1 MTTDHGRSAAMPAL
15 ASAAG
20 RPLHPSGA
28 GRRSRG
34 GFAWFRSLFG
44 LPAGAGRALRTALPG
59 LLALL
64 VAAGLS
70 AEVKAQTPTVPSTSP
85 TEIYEGETLDFT
97 LFVSPNYGREYI
109 RGADYANV
117 YAARGGDAGTA
128 AEGSS
133 NDWYLGSEGNRIAQL
148 NHASHRATDRTDYY
162 EITFRLHARADSD
175 TEGDETIILYGY
187 SYSSTF
193 TVTITLKDG
202 PRPVTSTDGVTLSG
216 SALTLTELGS
226 SSDAEKTYTVVLD
239 TDPGANVVVTV
250 ASGDTSAVAVDT
262 DSSTAGDQD
271 TLTFTTSN
279 WNAAQTVTLRALNDG
294 NAAAETVTI
303 SHTAAVTDTNN
314 AYHGIE
320 IGDVTATTVDAG
332 HGVVVSKASV
342 SVTAGGATA
351 DYTIRLKSQ
360 PGGSVVVTPT
370 SSATARATVSGALT
384 FTNSNW
390 STPQTVTVTGAGAGS
405 ATISH
410 MVTSGTTAYPTSTT
424 IAPVTATVTA
434 AANNAPTVANMI
446 PDQTAT
452 VGTALSY
459 AFPDNT
465 FNDADGD
472 GLTYSA
478 TKSDDTALPT
488 WLTFTAGS
496 RTFSGTPQA
505 ADVGTL
511 SVKVTAA
518 DGNSGTISDTFDI
531 TVSHPARNL
540 DIQVADAY
548 EGENIVV
555 TLTLSRAP
563 GSVPA
568 AERTIVVGTQAPST
582 SDVNTCITSHGC
594 EAGSTPADAS
604 DFTATST
611 NVVFDASETVK
622 TVSIPTVAD
631 SVSEGVEVVSIGI
644 LYLPATGDLGIF
656 TDGSTEITGR
666 NGFATNPLIS
676 PLSIT
681 VGSYGQILGDSRPV
695 PITITEAGGTTVSE
709 DGSTTTDTY
718 TVVLDSQPS
727 ASVTVTATAG
737 AGAQVQGP
745 GGTAGGAATLTFT
758 TTNWNQAQT
767 ITVTGVDDDIDNT
780 GDART
785 VTIAHAASS
794 TDSTYTIANAGEV
807 SVTVTDDDTAGLV
820 FTPDPVS
827 VGEGATGSY
836 TVALASEPSASV
848 TVTITGQ
855 GGSTDLTLDT
865 DSGMAGDQNT
875 LTFTTSNWSAAQT
888 VELTAAE
895 DVDSNNDSIT
905 LVHAPTGGGYGSAQ
919 NKNLAVTI
927 TDDEGLTPVISM
939 SLPSG
944 ESEMYTD
951 DDELIRPESEGG
963 TGVLFTVSADRP
975 LPSTLTVCVRVTE
988 SGGDR
993 VTSGNE
999 GIKTVSLPSETL
1011 TTSSNTHSLTWTN
1024 TNTDDQDSSVT
1035 VEVVAP
1041 NTASCSATN
1050 GSYTVSSSDA
1060 SGKLLIQDD
1069 ESTTVEL
1076 TSSDMTMTEGI
1087 AAHTATLTVSL
1098 SRQLYAGEV
1107 IAVPIMLATSTGAR
1121 LPGSVDGGSTANH
1134 DFTVAASGTEV
1145 TLANALT
1152 SNPRLVFTGHGT
1164 NTVQTATVTLTPVA
1178 GRSDGDST
1186 PETITATLTSLGATG
1201 LGTTVSGGAAAHSTN
1216 NAVSLT
1222 LAEPGTPGITLSKA
1236 SPLRLLETGS
1246 TSYTVV
1252 LDAAPTH
1259 DVRVSVGRIG
1269 TMLGAASTDHT
1280 LLTFTTTNWSRPQT
1294 VTVTGQDESGT
1305 HRNRTL
1311 TITHGA
1317 TSTDT
1322 RYANLPNTNLRVN
1335 VDDAPEVE
1343 AYWYIKGGAGGARIQ
1358 RPHTITSTRGLTA
1371 WQNAAPGD
1379 RISYAVRLSNRP
1391 APGGTVTVTAT
1402 VPSGKRNLVGLSLT
1416 EGGTAQDTVTVEF
1429 KDRSSGAGTGCSN
1442 SFGLNTHQYYDSNGY
1457 QRRVTGGGPSESHDA
1472 TPDTPWECWRM
1483 IHVVR
1488 KDASR
1493 NIDDTCADI
1502 THRASGGGVRK
1513 VTVDTI
1519 RAHILN
1525 PGRNWPGSRG
1535 RASRCRNVNGNT
1547 VSAPATAAPTP
1558 TEAVANVQVT
1568 AVDDTS
1574 ASVTWDAVEH
1584 ATSYDVS
1591 WSAESSDSLNASAG
1605 DLPGVTGT
1613 TITIDHGAPVPM
1625 TLTVTVTPEYVDK
1638 NGDTQQLASLAGT
1651 ATLAVG
1657 PGSDALSASAESTD
1671 SQAPACVSDALLADA
1686 RKAAGETWRSPGHVE
1701 RWSRVLAA
1709 FGESNGYSPMT
1720 VAEAQAQ
1727 ADRGLQRWA
1736 PVPPALEC
1744 LEKEPEEQPAQAEA
1758 QQAVPAITVTAG
1770 AGVTEG
1776 TAAGFTLKA
1785 DPAPAEELAVTVA
1798 VAETGA
1804 IADASA
1810 LGERIVTIPAGQAE
1824 AAFTVATQA
1833 DEADEPAGAVVA
1845 TVSDG
1850 AGYTVDDQGKSAS
1863 VAVADDDATGVV
1875 LTAPAGDLPEASGSK
1890 TLTLTLGRAL
1900 VEGESLAVPL
1910 AFAGTATLGADY
1922 TLAAPETA
1930 PAGVTYA
1937 NLAGTDPKSPPTVT
1951 FAGAAGRKSATVAT
1965 LVLATVADSVAEGER
1980 ETVTVKPGTPVAT
1993 GLGGG
1998 AAASGAAGFA
2008 ILEPPPEIAIA
2019 AKTETVVEGADA
2031 AFTLTASRAPGADL
2045 TVRLTVSEADGSDFV
2060 AAEHEGT
2067 ATATMPKGETEA
2079 TFTVPTVNDTADEPD
2094 GAVTATLAGDGEKGR
2109 HYTVAAAPQD
2119 AASVKVAD
2127 DDAVATAPTFS
2138 VGDETANEDVGLM
2151 YFTVRL
2157 DRAAKQTVKVTL
2169 TARESSPVSARY
2181 GEDYYWWWP
2190 DGLALTF
2197 HPGQTEKKMW
2207 VYVYNDNHDEDPE
2220 TFEVALSRPTG
2231 GTVIGDGVAV
2241 GTIVNNDPMPA
2252 AWLARF
2258 GRTAAEQ
2265 ALDGIAGRIAASRT
2279 AGMQGS
2285 IAGQALNLDPGST
2298 GSKSGGG
2305 SDQSGAASGND
2316 LLAQSDVARAFGAGH
2331 GGFGTGG
2338 TGHDA
2343 HGFGPGS
2350 GPGQT
2355 FGQDRFGGSG
2365 TQAYSMTAR
2374 EALLGSSF
2382 TATGEK
2388 DGTGGSLALWGRAAQ
2403 SSFDGREGA
2412 FSLDGEATT
2421 AMLGADY
2428 ARGNW
2433 LLGMALMQSS
2443 GEGGYRDTKP
2453 ESRAVSQI
2461 CAAAENGTENGGSQ
2475 PVTHLCNG
2483 AVRAGNGEVE
2493 ATLTAAV
2500 PYAALQASE
2509 RMKLW
2514 GALGHGTGEVTLKP
2528 ETSETSRPLT
2538 SDISWT
2544 MAALGLRGD
2553 VVAPKGSG
2561 PALAVTS
2568 DALWARTSSD
2578 KTHEL
2583 AASDSDVTRLRLGLE
2598 GSWKVALEGNG
2609 SVTPKL
2615 EIGARHDGGDAETGF
2630 GVELGGGLAWV
2641 DPTLGLS
2648 LDLSGRTLVAHG
2660 SDDLEDRGF
2669 AASLAFD
2676 PDPATKRGL
2685 SLTLAQD
2692 WGGQA
2697 KGGLDA
2703 LFTPQTLDRRGGSG
2717 AATARWQAEAA
2728 YGFPAFS
2735 GRFTGSPHMGLGL
2748 ATGARDYSLGWRL
2761 TPAGNAP
2768 DLSFGLRVTRRES
2781 DAAAPEH
2788 AVGLEISA
2796 QW

>member
-1 MTTDHGRSAAMPAL
+1 MTDHGRSAGTSAPQ
-15 ASAAG
+15 SAAERARHPADGEHRPRRG
-20 RPLHPSGA
+20 RTWFGSWIGLRTGVRYGLSIVPTGFLALLLLAGVVPKAEAQTAAATVNPDFVCQGETKDLAISGTAPYEVVQYLVASSGA
-28 GRRSRG
+28 GVR
-34 GFAWFRSLFG
+34 
-44 LPAGAGRALRTALPG
+44 
-59 LLALL
+59 
-64 VAAGLS
+64 
-70 AEVKAQTPTVPSTSP
+70 
-85 TEIYEGETLDFT
+85 
-97 LFVSPNYGREYI
+97 
-109 RGADYANV
+109 
-117 YAARGGDAGTA
+117 GTA
-128 AEGSS
+128 WRVLNSDGTVNTDNTIINLAGVTGTYSTTLRIQNISADGSVTLTAFNAS
-133 NDWYLGSEGNRIAQL
+133 PITINFHPSS
-148 NHASHRATDRTDYY
+148 HASCAS
-162 EITFRLHARADSD
+162 ASA
-175 TEGDETIILYGY
+175 
-187 SYSSTF
+187 
-193 TVTITLKDG
+193 
-202 PRPVTSTDGVTLSG
+202 DGVTLSE

-320 IGDVTATTVDAG
+320 IGDVTVTTVDAG
-332 HGVVVSKASV
+332 HGVVVSKAGV
-342 SVTAGGATA
+342 TVTAGGATA

-360 PGGSVVVTPT
+360 PGGSVTITPT

-384 FTNSNW
+384 FTTGNW
-390 STPQTVTVTGAGAGS
+390 STPQTVTVTGASAGS

-410 MVTSGTTAYPTSTT
+410 MVTTAATGYPTSTT
-424 IAPVTATVTA
+424 IASVTTTVNA

-465 FNDADGD
+465 FNDADND
-472 GLTYSA
+472 DLTYSA

-488 WLTFTAGS
+488 WLTFTAGT

-511 SVKVTAA
+511 SVKVTAN
-518 DGNSGTISDTFDI
+518 DGNSGTVSDTFDI
-531 TVSHPARNL
+531 VVSHPARNL

-568 AERTIVVGTQAPST
+568 AERTFRVSTTVPSAPSVT
-582 SDVNTCITSHGC
+582 TCITSHGC
-594 EAGSTPADAS
+594 AAASTPVTAA
-604 DFTATST
+604 DFTNSGTT
-611 NVVFDASETVK
+611 DVVFGPSETVK
-622 TVSIPTVAD
+622 TISIATVAD
-631 SVSEGVEVVSIGI
+631 SVSEGVEVVSINI
-644 LYLPATGDLGIF
+644 DYLPATGDLGIF
-656 TDGSTEITGR
+656 TRGSTEITGR
-666 NGFATNPLIS
+666 NGFDTNPLIS
-676 PLSIT
+676 PISIS
-681 VGSYGQILGDSRPV
+681 VASYGQILGDSRPV

-709 DGSTTTDTY
+709 DGSTTTDSY

-745 GGTAGGAATLTFT
+745 GGTAGATATLTFT

-767 ITVTGVDDDIDNT
+767 ITVTGVDDDIDNA

-785 VTIAHAASS
+785 VTIAHAATSN
-794 TDSTYTIANAGEV
+794 DPTYTIANAGEV

-865 DSGMAGDQNT
+865 DSVMAGDQNT

-895 DVDSNNDSIT
+895 DNDSNNDSIT

-1076 TSSDMTMTEGI
+1076 TSSDNTMIEGI

-1098 SRQLYAGEV
+1098 SRRLYEGEV
-1107 IAVPIMLATSTGAR
+1107 IVVPLTLATTTGAR
-1121 LPGSVDGGSTANH
+1121 LPGSTNSGTANH
-1134 DFTVAASGTEV
+1134 DFTVAAAAASGHSGV
-1145 TLANALT
+1145 TIANQETAT
-1152 SNPRLVFTGHGT
+1152 PRLTFTGDNT
-1164 NTVQTATVTLTPVA
+1164 DTVQTAVVTLTPVA

-1186 PETITATLTSLGATG
+1186 PETITATLTALGATG
-1201 LGTTVSGGAAAHSTN
+1201 LGTTVSGGAARHASN
-1216 NAVSLT
+1216 YMVSLT
-1222 LAEPGTPGITLSKA
+1222 LAEPGTPGFTLSKA

-1246 TSYTVV
+1246 TTYTVV
-1252 LDAAPTH
+1252 LDAAPTA
-1259 DVRVSVGRIG
+1259 DVRVPINQFAGGLPNGDQNAATRSSVE
-1269 TMLGAASTDHT
+1269 
-1280 LLTFTTTNWSRPQT
+1280 LTFTTTNWSRPQT
-1294 VTVTGQDESGT
+1294 VTVRGADESGR
-1305 HRNRTL
+1305 HRNRSL
-1311 TITHGA
+1311 WLGHSVS
-1317 TSTDT
+1317 STDS
-1322 RYANLPNTNLRVN
+1322 RYGNLPDTNIRVN

-1343 AYWYIKGGAGGARIQ
+1343 AYWYIKGGAGGARIR

-1379 RISYAVRLSNRP
+1379 RINYAVRLSNRP

-1402 VPSGKRNLVGLSLT
+1402 VPSDKRNLVGLSLT

-1429 KDRSSGAGTGCSN
+1429 KDRSPGAGTGCSN
-1442 SFGLNTHQYYDSNGY
+1442 WFGHQAHQYFDSHGNTRTVSGR
-1457 QRRVTGGGPSESHDA
+1457 QPSESYDG

-1483 IHVVR
+1483 IYVVR

-1502 THRASGGGVRK
+1502 THTATGGGVRK

-1519 RAHILN
+1519 RAHVRN
-1525 PGRNWPGSRG
+1525 PGRNRRGSRG
-1535 RASRCRNVNGNT
+1535 YNSQCRNLNGNT
-1547 VSAPATAAPTP
+1547 LSAPALAAPAP
-1558 TEAVANVQVT
+1558 TEAVANLQVT

-1613 TITIDHGAPVPM
+1613 TATIDHGASVPM

-1671 SQAPACVSDALLADA
+1671 SQAPACVSDALLAEV
-1686 RKAAGETWRSPGHVE
+1686 RTAAGETWRSPGHVE

-1709 FGESNGYSPMT
+1709 FGESNAWSNNPMT

-1736 PVPPALEC
+1736 PVAPALEC
-1744 LEKEPEEQPAQAEA
+1744 LEKEPVQAEAQAEA

-1785 DPAPAEELAVTVA
+1785 DPIPAEELAVTVA
-1798 VAETGA
+1798 VAQTGA

-1810 LGERIVTIPAGQAE
+1810 LGERIVTIPAGKAE
-1824 AAFTVATQA
+1824 AAFTVATLA

-1850 AGYTVDDQGKSAS
+1850 AGYVVDDQGKSAS
-1863 VAVADDDATGVV
+1863 VAVADDDATGVA

-1937 NLAGTDPKSPPTVT
+1937 NLAGTDRKRPPTVT

-2019 AKTETVVEGADA
+2019 AKTGPWW
-2031 AFTLTASRAPGADL
+2031 RA
-2045 TVRLTVSEADGSDFV
+2045 R
-2060 AAEHEGT
+2060 
-2067 ATATMPKGETEA
+2067 
-2079 TFTVPTVNDTADEPD
+2079 
-2094 GAVTATLAGDGEKGR
+2094 
-2109 HYTVAAAPQD
+2109 
-2119 AASVKVAD
+2119 
-2127 DDAVATAPTFS
+2127 
-2138 VGDETANEDVGLM
+2138 
-2151 YFTVRL
+2151 
-2157 DRAAKQTVKVTL
+2157 
-2169 TARESSPVSARY
+2169 
-2181 GEDYYWWWP
+2181 
-2190 DGLALTF
+2190 
-2197 HPGQTEKKMW
+2197 
-2207 VYVYNDNHDEDPE
+2207 
-2220 TFEVALSRPTG
+2220 
-2231 GTVIGDGVAV
+2231 
-2241 GTIVNNDPMPA
+2241 MPA
-2252 AWLARF
+2252 
-2258 GRTAAEQ
+2258 
-2265 ALDGIAGRIAASRT
+2265 
-2279 AGMQGS
+2279 
-2285 IAGQALNLDPGST
+2285 
-2298 GSKSGGG
+2298 
-2305 SDQSGAASGND
+2305 
-2316 LLAQSDVARAFGAGH
+2316 
-2331 GGFGTGG
+2331 
-2338 TGHDA
+2338 
-2343 HGFGPGS
+2343 
-2350 GPGQT
+2350 
-2355 FGQDRFGGSG
+2355 
-2365 TQAYSMTAR
+2365 
-2374 EALLGSSF
+2374 
-2382 TATGEK
+2382 
-2388 DGTGGSLALWGRAAQ
+2388 
-2403 SSFDGREGA
+2403 
-2412 FSLDGEATT
+2412 
-2421 AMLGADY
+2421 
-2428 ARGNW
+2428 
-2433 LLGMALMQSS
+2433 
-2443 GEGGYRDTKP
+2443 
-2453 ESRAVSQI
+2453 
-2461 CAAAENGTENGGSQ
+2461 
-2475 PVTHLCNG
+2475 
-2483 AVRAGNGEVE
+2483 
-2493 ATLTAAV
+2493 
-2500 PYAALQASE
+2500 
-2509 RMKLW
+2509 
-2514 GALGHGTGEVTLKP
+2514 
-2528 ETSETSRPLT
+2528 
-2538 SDISWT
+2538 
-2544 MAALGLRGD
+2544 
-2553 VVAPKGSG
+2553 
-2561 PALAVTS
+2561 
-2568 DALWARTSSD
+2568 
-2578 KTHEL
+2578 
-2583 AASDSDVTRLRLGLE
+2583 
-2598 GSWKVALEGNG
+2598 
-2609 SVTPKL
+2609 
-2615 EIGARHDGGDAETGF
+2615 
-2630 GVELGGGLAWV
+2630 
-2641 DPTLGLS
+2641 
-2648 LDLSGRTLVAHG
+2648 
-2660 SDDLEDRGF
+2660 
-2669 AASLAFD
+2669 
-2676 PDPATKRGL
+2676 
-2685 SLTLAQD
+2685 
-2692 WGGQA
+2692 
-2697 KGGLDA
+2697 
-2703 LFTPQTLDRRGGSG
+2703 
-2717 AATARWQAEAA
+2717 
-2728 YGFPAFS
+2728 
-2735 GRFTGSPHMGLGL
+2735 SP
-2748 ATGARDYSLGWRL
+2748 
-2761 TPAGNAP
+2761 
-2768 DLSFGLRVTRRES
+2768 
-2781 DAAAPEH
+2781 
-2788 AVGLEISA
+2788 
-2796 QW
+2796 

>member
-20 RPLHPSGA
+20 CPLHPSDGH
-28 GRRSRG
+28 RRSRG

-70 AEVKAQTPTVPSTSP
+70 AGAQAQTPTLPSISP

-97 LFVSPNYGREYI
+97 LFVARGY
-109 RGADYANV
+109 RGASLWTGV
-117 YAARGGDAGTA
+117 YNYVAPDSGGTA
-128 AEGSS
+128 TEGAS
-133 NDWYLGSEGNRIAQL
+133 NDWYLADSDGNRIAEL
-148 NHASHRATDRTDYY
+148 NGNTHSLRDATTHY
-162 EITFRLHARADSD
+162 EIDFRLHARSDSA
-175 TEGDETIILYGY
+175 TEADETIRLYLHDEDGAHSNDY
-187 SYSSTF
+187 L
-193 TVTITLKDG
+193 TITLKDG
-202 PRPVTSTDGVTLSG
+202 PRPATSSEGVTLSQ

-250 ASGDTSAVAVDT
+250 GSNDTTAVAVDT
-262 DSSTAGDQD
+262 DSDTAGDQD
-271 TLTFTTSN
+271 TLTFTSSD
-279 WNAAQTVTLRALNDG
+279 WNSAQTVTLRALNDG
-294 NAAAETVTI
+294 DAVAETVTI
-303 SHTAAVTDTNN
+303 SHAAAVSSDSTNP
-314 AYHGIE
+314 YHQIP
-320 IGDVTATTVDAG
+320 IDNVTATTVDAG
-332 HGVVVSKASV
+332 HGVAVSKASV
-342 SVTAGGATA
+342 SATVGGATGT
-351 DYTIRLKSQ
+351 YTIRLKSR
-360 PGGSVVVTPT
+360 PGGSVVVTPS

-384 FTNSNW
+384 FTTGNW
-390 STPQTVTVTGAGAGS
+390 STPQAVTVTGVGAGS

-410 MVTSGTTAYPTSTT
+410 MVTTAATDYPTSTT
-424 IAPVTATVTA
+424 IASVTATVTA

-446 PDQTAT
+446 PDQPAT
-452 VGTALSY
+452 VGTAFSY
-459 AFPDNT
+459 PFPANT

-472 GLTYSA
+472 GLTYTA
-478 TKSDDTALPT
+478 TKPDDTALPT
-488 WLTFTAGS
+488 WLTFTPNT

-511 SVKVTAA
+511 SVKVTAN

-568 AERTIVVGTQAPST
+568 AQRTIQVGTQVPSA
-582 SDVNTCITSHGC
+582 SNVNTCITSHGC
-594 EAGSTPADAS
+594 EGGSTPAAAA
-604 DFTATST
+604 DFTNSGTT
-611 NVVFDASETVK
+611 DVVFGPSETVK
-622 TVSIPTVAD
+622 TASIPTVAD
-631 SVSEGVEVVSIGI
+631 SVSEGVEVVAINIRYQPG
-644 LYLPATGDLGIF
+644 TGDLGIF
-656 TDGSTEITGR
+656 TDGSTQVTGR
-666 NGFATNPLIS
+666 NRIDSAPLVF
-676 PLSIT
+676 PTSILLT
-681 VGSYGQILGDSRPV
+681 SYGQILGDSRPV

-709 DGSTTTDTY
+709 DGSTTTDSY

-745 GGTAGGAATLTFT
+745 GGTAGTMATLTFT

-767 ITVTGVDDDIDNT
+767 ITVTGVDDDIDNA

-785 VTIAHAASS
+785 VTIAHAATSN
-794 TDSTYTIANAGEV
+794 DPTYTITNAGEV
-807 SVTVTDDDTAGLV
+807 SVTVTDDDTAGLA

-836 TVALASEPSASV
+836 TVALTSEPSASV

-865 DSGMAGDQNT
+865 DSVMAGDQAT

-888 VELTAAE
+888 VMLTAAE

-905 LVHAPTGGGYGSAQ
+905 LAHAPSGGGYGNAQ
-919 NKNLAVTI
+919 SKNLAVTI
-927 TDDEGLTPVISM
+927 TDDEGLTPVISV
-939 SLPSG
+939 SLPFSEG
-944 ESEMYTD
+944 ESKTD
-951 DDELIRPESEGG
+951 DGEKEVLESAGG
-963 TGVLFTVSADRP
+963 TGIGFTVSADRQ
-975 LPSTLTVCVRVTE
+975 LASALTVCVRVTE

-993 VTSGNE
+993 VASGDE
-999 GIKTVSLPSETL
+999 GIETVSLTSSGMTNGSGTHTL
-1011 TTSSNTHSLTWTN
+1011 TWSDTA
-1024 TNTDDQDSSVT
+1024 TDTPDSKVT
-1035 VEVVAP
+1035 VEVIAP
-1041 NTASCSATN
+1041 NTVGCSATN
-1050 GSYTVSSSDA
+1050 GSYAVSTSDDAPA
-1060 SGKLLIQDD
+1060 SGKLLIKD
-1069 ESTTVEL
+1069 EEQTTVEL
-1076 TSSDMTMTEGI
+1076 TSTDNTMIEGI
-1087 AAHTATLTVSL
+1087 ASATATLTVRL

-1107 IAVPIMLATSTGAR
+1107 IAVPIALATSTGAR
-1121 LPGSVDGGSTANH
+1121 LPGSTDSGTANH
-1134 DFTVAASGTEV
+1134 DFTVAAAAASGHSGV
-1145 TLANALT
+1145 TIANQETAT
-1152 SNPRLVFTGHGT
+1152 PRVVFTGHGT
-1164 NTVQTATVTLTPVA
+1164 NTVQEATVTLAPVA

-1186 PETITATLTSLGATG
+1186 PETITATLTSLGSTG
-1201 LGTTVSGGAAAHSTN
+1201 LGTTVSGGVAAHSTN
-1216 NAVSLT
+1216 NA
-1222 LAEPGTPGITLSKA
+1222 ATLSLEDDEA
-1236 SPLRLLETGS
+1236 PSVVTCPAQNGIFSETRLRILETGETTYCVRLTRPPS
-1246 TSYTVV
+1246 GGDTTVTIGTTGSYT
-1252 LDAAPTH
+1252 
-1259 DVRVSVGRIG
+1259 
-1269 TMLGAASTDHT
+1269 GAATASPTT
-1280 LLTFTTTNWSRPQT
+1280 LTFTASNYQTPQQ
-1294 VTVTGQDESGT
+1294 VTVTGVDQTSL
-1305 HRNRTL
+1305 HLNRTL
-1311 TITHGA
+1311 SLTH
-1317 TSTDT
+1317 T
-1322 RYANLPNTNLRVN
+1322 ANGGNYTNWSLGTVRVE
-1335 VDDAPEVE
+1335 VDDAPELE
-1343 AYWYIKGGAGGARIQ
+1343 AWDTAVWHQNYAAKQ
-1358 RPHTITSTRGLTA
+1358 RPNTVKATRGFRYF
-1371 WQNAAPGD
+1371 QNDFVPVT
-1379 RISYAVRLSNRP
+1379 RLFYKLRLSNRP
-1391 APGGTVTVTAT
+1391 ATGETVTVKAT
-1402 VPSGKRNLVGLSLT
+1402 SSDPSKFGLSLT
-1416 EGGTAQDTVTVEF
+1416 RYGSPQASLTVTFE
-1429 KDRSSGAGTGCSN
+1429 DRDADRVCYQGSLRFAHDTASTATSWECYRRIWVINRQQNISTAVKGCS
-1442 SFGLNTHQYYDSNGY
+1442 TI
-1457 QRRVTGGGPSESHDA
+1457 SH
-1472 TPDTPWECWRM
+1472 T
-1483 IHVVR
+1483 
-1488 KDASR
+1488 
-1493 NIDDTCADI
+1493 
-1502 THRASGGGVRK
+1502 ASGGGLR
-1513 VTVDTI
+1513 TNPIASI
-1519 RAHILN
+1519 RAHAWT
-1525 PGRNWPGSRG
+1525 RTDAAGSACALITSELRG
-1535 RASRCRNVNGNT
+1535 R
-1547 VSAPATAAPTP
+1547 SAPAPAATVP

-1591 WSAESSDSLNASAG
+1591 WSAESGDALNASVG

-1613 TITIDHGAPVPM
+1613 AATIQHDAPVAM

-1686 RKAAGETWRSPGHVE
+1686 RKAATETWRTSPGHVE

-1709 FGESNGYSPMT
+1709 FGVDNAWSNNPMT

-1744 LEKEPEEQPAQAEA
+1744 LENEPEEQPAQAEA

-1785 DPAPAEELAVTVA
+1785 DPVPAEELAVTVA
-1798 VAETGA
+1798 LAQTGA

-1824 AAFTVATQA
+1824 AAFTVATLA
-1833 DEADEPAGAVVA
+1833 DETDEPAGAVTA

-1850 AGYTVDDQGKSAS
+1850 AGYTVDDAGKSAS
-1863 VAVADDDATGVV
+1863 VAVADDDATTLV

-1910 AFAGTATLGADY
+1910 AFAGTATLGTDY
-1922 TLAAPETA
+1922 TLATPETA
-1930 PAGVTYA
+1930 AAGVTWA

-1980 ETVTVKPGTPVAT
+1980 ETVTVKPGTVVAT

-1998 AAASGAAGFA
+1998 AAASGAVGFA

-2019 AKTETVVEGADA
+2019 AKTGTVTEGADA

-2094 GAVTATLAGDGEKGR
+2094 GAVTAALAGDGDKGLR
-2109 HYTVAAAPQD
+2109 YTVAAAPQD
-2119 AASVKVAD
+2119 AASVKVTD
-2127 DDAVATAPTFS
+2127 DDAAATAPTFS
-2138 VGDETANEDVGLM
+2138 VGDETASEDVGMM

-2157 DRAAKQTVKVTL
+2157 DRAVKQAVKVTV
-2169 TARESSPVSARY
+2169 TAREASPVSARH
-2181 GEDYYWWWP
+2181 GEDWQWWWP
-2190 DGLALTF
+2190 DGIALTF
-2197 HPGQTEKKMW
+2197 HPGQTEKKMP

-2220 TFEVALSRPTG
+2220 TFEVALSNPTG
-2231 GTVIGDGVAV
+2231 GTAIGDGVAV
-2241 GTIVNNDPMPA
+2241 GTIVNDDPMPA

-2265 ALDGIAGRIAASRT
+2265 ALDGIAGRIAAPRS
-2279 AGMQGS
+2279 AGVRGA
-2285 IAGQALNLDPGST
+2285 IAGQALNLDPGS
-2298 GSKSGGG
+2298 G
-2305 SDQSGAASGND
+2305 SGAANDNAAPVSLAGND

-2331 GGFGTGG
+2331 FGTGG

-2343 HGFGPGS
+2343 HGFG
-2350 GPGQT
+2350 
-2355 FGQDRFGGSG
+2355 FGQDRLGGGAQSR
-2365 TQAYSMTAR
+2365 SMTAR

-2388 DGTGGSLALWGRAAQ
+2388 DGTGGSMAFWGRMAQ
-2403 SSFDGREGA
+2403 SSFDGREGT
-2412 FSLDGEATT
+2412 FSLDGEATA

-2428 ARGNW
+2428 ARGRW
-2433 LLGMALMQSS
+2433 LVGMALMQSS
-2443 GEGGYRDTKP
+2443 GEGGYRDTDP
-2453 ESRAVSQI
+2453 GENV
-2461 CAAAENGTENGGSQ
+2461 CADLDMDGVD
-2475 PVTHLCNG
+2475 PPPDLCNG
-2483 AVRAGNGEVE
+2483 ALRNGDGEVE

-2500 PYAALQASE
+2500 PYAAIQASE
-2509 RMKLW
+2509 RLKLW
-2514 GALGHGTGEVTLKP
+2514 GALGYGTGEVTLKP
-2528 ETSETSRPLT
+2528 DLGGRALT
-2538 SDISWT
+2538 ADISWT
-2544 MAALGLRGD
+2544 MAAAGVRGD
-2553 VVAPKGSG
+2553 LLPPPKEGSG

-2578 KTHEL
+2578 RTHEL
-2583 AASDSDVTRLRLGLE
+2583 AASESDVTRLRLGLE
-2598 GSWKVALEGNG
+2598 GGYRIATEGG
-2609 SVTPKL
+2609 GHVTPKL

-2641 DPTLGLS
+2641 DPALGLS
-2648 LDLSGRTLVAHG
+2648 LDVSGRTLIAHG
-2660 SDDLEDRGF
+2660 SDDLKDRGF

-2676 PDPATKRGL
+2676 PDPATKRGP

-2697 KGGLDA
+2697 KGGLDT
-2703 LFTPQTLDRRGGSG
+2703 LFTPETLDRRGGSG
-2717 AATARWQAEAA
+2717 EATARWQAEAA
-2728 YGFPAFS
+2728 WGFPAFS
-2735 GRFTGSPHMGLGL
+2735 GRFTGSPHVGLGL

-2761 TPAGNAP
+2761 TPAANANAP
-2768 DLSFGLRVTRRES
+2768 DISFGLKATRREN
-2781 DAAAPEH
+2781 DGTVPEH
-2788 AVGLEISA
+2788 TVGFEAVA
-2796 QW
+2796 RW

>member
-1 MTTDHGRSAAMPAL
+1 MTHAL
-15 ASAAG
+15 TTTGTGTGHATVSTYGDCSQADTFNISVDTYDVCDDQG
-20 RPLHPSGA
+20 TGYNSGA
-28 GRRSRG
+28 NLYNL
-34 GFAWFRSLFG
+34 AFRASL
-44 LPAGAGRALRTALPG
+44 
-59 LLALL
+59 
-64 VAAGLS
+64 
-70 AEVKAQTPTVPSTSP
+70 
-85 TEIYEGETLDFT
+85 D
-97 LFVSPNYGREYI
+97 
-109 RGADYANV
+109 
-117 YAARGGDAGTA
+117 
-128 AEGSS
+128 
-133 NDWYLGSEGNRIAQL
+133 
-148 NHASHRATDRTDYY
+148 SH
-162 EITFRLHARADSD
+162 ADSG
-175 TEGDETIILYGY
+175 E
-187 SYSSTF
+187 TF
-193 TVTITLKDG
+193 TVTL
-202 PRPVTSTDGVTLSG
+202 
-216 SALTLTELGS
+216 
-226 SSDAEKTYTVVLD
+226 
-239 TDPGANVVVTV
+239 
-250 ASGDTSAVAVDT
+250 T
-262 DSSTAGDQD
+262 DSSTPAN
-271 TLTFTTSN
+271 TLSFTMTI
-279 WNAAQTVTLRALNDG
+279 NDPPP
-294 NAAAETVTI
+294 EI
-303 SHTAAVTDTNN
+303 SVSLPISE
-314 AYHGIE
+314 GE
-320 IGDVTATTVDAG
+320 SRSDAG
-332 HGVVVSKASV
+332 EK
-342 SVTAGGATA
+342 
-351 DYTIRLKSQ
+351 
-360 PGGSVVVTPT
+360 
-370 SSATARATVSGALT
+370 
-384 FTNSNW
+384 
-390 STPQTVTVTGAGAGS
+390 
-405 ATISH
+405 
-410 MVTSGTTAYPTSTT
+410 
-424 IAPVTATVTA
+424 
-434 AANNAPTVANMI
+434 
-446 PDQTAT
+446 
-452 VGTALSY
+452 
-459 AFPDNT
+459 
-465 FNDADGD
+465 
-472 GLTYSA
+472 
-478 TKSDDTALPT
+478 
-488 WLTFTAGS
+488 
-496 RTFSGTPQA
+496 
-505 ADVGTL
+505 
-511 SVKVTAA
+511 
-518 DGNSGTISDTFDI
+518 
-531 TVSHPARNL
+531 
-540 DIQVADAY
+540 
-548 EGENIVV
+548 
-555 TLTLSRAP
+555 
-563 GSVPA
+563 
-568 AERTIVVGTQAPST
+568 
-582 SDVNTCITSHGC
+582 
-594 EAGSTPADAS
+594 
-604 DFTATST
+604 
-611 NVVFDASETVK
+611 
-622 TVSIPTVAD
+622 
-631 SVSEGVEVVSIGI
+631 
-644 LYLPATGDLGIF
+644 
-656 TDGSTEITGR
+656 
-666 NGFATNPLIS
+666 
-676 PLSIT
+676 
-681 VGSYGQILGDSRPV
+681 
-695 PITITEAGGTTVSE
+695 
-709 DGSTTTDTY
+709 
-718 TVVLDSQPS
+718 
-727 ASVTVTATAG
+727 
-737 AGAQVQGP
+737 
-745 GGTAGGAATLTFT
+745 
-758 TTNWNQAQT
+758 
-767 ITVTGVDDDIDNT
+767 
-780 GDART
+780 
-785 VTIAHAASS
+785 
-794 TDSTYTIANAGEV
+794 EV
-807 SVTVTDDDTAGLV
+807 S
-820 FTPDPVS
+820 
-827 VGEGATGSY
+827 
-836 TVALASEPSASV
+836 
-848 TVTITGQ
+848 
-855 GGSTDLTLDT
+855 
-865 DSGMAGDQNT
+865 
-875 LTFTTSNWSAAQT
+875 
-888 VELTAAE
+888 
-895 DVDSNNDSIT
+895 
-905 LVHAPTGGGYGSAQ
+905 
-919 NKNLAVTI
+919 
-927 TDDEGLTPVISM
+927 
-939 SLPSG
+939 
-944 ESEMYTD
+944 
-951 DDELIRPESEGG
+951 ESEGG
-963 TGVLFTVSADRP
+963 VGIGFNLAADQPLASA
-975 LPSTLTVCVRVTE
+975 LTVCVRVTE
-988 SGGDR
+988 SGGNR
-993 VTSGNE
+993 VASGNE
-999 GIKTVSLPSETL
+999 GIQTVNMPSSVTNG
-1011 TTSSNTHSLTWTN
+1011 SGTHTLTWTN
-1024 TNTDDQDSSVT
+1024 TAADDPDSSVT
-1035 VEVVAP
+1035 VEAVAP
-1041 NTASCSATN
+1041 STVGCSAAN
-1050 GSYTVSSSDA
+1050 DSYTVSSSDA
-1060 SGKLLIQDD
+1060 SDKLLIQDD
-1069 ESTTVEL
+1069 EDTTVSL
-1076 TSSDMTMTEGI
+1076 TSTDMTMTEGD
-1087 AAHTATLTVSL
+1087 ASDTATLTVSL
-1098 SRQLYAGEV
+1098 DRRLYAGET
-1107 IAVPIMLATSTGAR
+1107 IGVPIALATSTGAR
-1121 LPGSVDGGSTANH
+1121 LPGSANH
-1134 DFTVAASGTEV
+1134 DFTVAAAAASGHSGV
-1145 TLANALT
+1145 TLVNALT
-1152 SNPRLVFTGHGT
+1152 ANPRVVFTGHDT

-1178 GRSDGDST
+1178 NRDD
-1186 PETITATLTSLGATG
+1186 PDAAHETITATLSSLG
-1201 LGTTVSGGAAAHSTN
+1201 LLDTTVSGVAAHGTN
-1216 NAVSLT
+1216 SAATLT
-1222 LAEPGTPGITLSKA
+1222 LADDEAAPPPVTCSAQNPIFNDTS
-1236 SPLRLLETGS
+1236 LRILETGETTYCVRLTTAPS
-1246 TSYTVV
+1246 GGDTTV
-1252 LDAAPTH
+1252 TI
-1259 DVRVSVGRIG
+1259 GRIG
-1269 TMLGAASTDHT
+1269 GGATVSPAS
-1280 LLTFTTTNWSRPQT
+1280 LTFTSSNYQTPQQ
-1294 VTVTGQDESGT
+1294 VTVAGADEPGS
-1305 HRNRTL
+1305 HRNRTTQL
-1311 TITHGA
+1311 THTASGGGY
-1317 TSTDT
+1317 SSQ
-1322 RYANLPNTNLRVN
+1322 NLGRVRVD

-1343 AYWYIKGGAGGARIQ
+1343 AYWYIKGGAGGARIR

-1379 RISYAVRLSNRP
+1379 RINYAVRLSNRP

-1402 VPSGKRNLVGLSLT
+1402 VPSDKRNLVGLSLT

-1429 KDRSSGAGTGCSN
+1429 KDRSPGAGTGCSN
-1442 SFGLNTHQYYDSNGY
+1442 WFGHQAHQYFDSHGYTRTVSGRQPGESYDG
-1457 QRRVTGGGPSESHDA
+1457 TA
-1472 TPDTPWECWRM
+1472 DTPWECWRM
-1483 IHVVR
+1483 IYVVR

-1502 THRASGGGVRK
+1502 THTATGGGVRK

-1519 RAHILN
+1519 RAHVRN
-1525 PGRNWPGSRG
+1525 PGRNRRGSRG
-1535 RASRCRNVNGNT
+1535 YNSQCRNLNGNT
-1547 VSAPATAAPTP
+1547 LSAPATAAPAP
-1558 TEAVANVQVT
+1558 TEAVANLQVT

-1613 TITIDHGAPVPM
+1613 TATIDHGASVPM

-1671 SQAPACVSDALLADA
+1671 SPTPSCVSDALLAEA
-1686 RKAAGETWRSPGHVE
+1686 QLAASETWRTSPGHVE

-1709 FGESNGYSPMT
+1709 FGESNGYNPMT

-1727 ADRGLQRWA
+1727 ADRGLQRWK
-1736 PVPPALEC
+1736 PVAPALEC
-1744 LEKEPEEQPAQAEA
+1744 LEKEPAQAEAQVEA

-1785 DPAPAEELAVTVA
+1785 DPVPAEELAVTVT
-1798 VAETGA
+1798 VAQTGA

-1810 LGERIVTIPAGQAE
+1810 LGERIVTIPAGKAE
-1824 AAFTVATQA
+1824 AAFTVATLA
-1833 DEADEPAGAVVA
+1833 DEADEPAGAVTA

-1850 AGYTVDDQGKSAS
+1850 AGYVVDDQGKSAS

-1890 TLTLTLGRAL
+1890 TLTLGRAL

-1922 TLAAPETA
+1922 TLAAPKTT

-1937 NLAGTDPKSPPTVT
+1937 NLAGTERKRPPTVT

-1965 LVLATVADSVAEGER
+1965 LVLATVADSEAEGER

-1998 AAASGAAGFA
+1998 AAASGAVGFA

-2019 AKTETVVEGADA
+2019 AKTGTVVEGADA
-2031 AFTLTASRAPGADL
+2031 SFTLTASRAPGADL

-2067 ATATMPKGETEA
+2067 ATATMRKGETEA

-2094 GAVTATLAGDGEKGR
+2094 GAVTAALAGDGEKGR

-2157 DRAAKQTVKVTL
+2157 DRAAKQTVKVTV

-2279 AGMQGS
+2279 AGVQGS

-2298 GSKSGGG
+2298 GSKSGTGGG

-2316 LLAQSDVARAFGAGH
+2316 LLAQSDVARAFGAGN
-2331 GGFGTGG
+2331 GGFGIGG
-2338 TGHDA
+2338 PNAFGHDA
-2343 HGFGPGS
+2343 RGFGFGS
-2350 GPGQT
+2350 NEMQS
-2355 FGQDRFGGSG
+2355 RSH
-2365 TQAYSMTAR
+2365 SMTAR

-2388 DGTGGSLALWGRAAQ
+2388 DGTGGSLAFWGRAAQ

-2443 GEGGYRDTKP
+2443 GEGGYRDTDPGENVCDRPDMADMDP
-2453 ESRAVSQI
+2453 ETKKV
-2461 CAAAENGTENGGSQ
+2461 
-2475 PVTHLCNG
+2475 VCNG
-2483 AVRAGNGEVE
+2483 AVRAGHGEVE

-2514 GALGHGTGEVTLKP
+2514 GALGHGTGEVTLRP
-2528 ETSETSRPLT
+2528 DPGGRPLS

-2544 MAALGLRGD
+2544 MAAMGLRGD

-2598 GSWKVALEGNG
+2598 GSWKVALEEGG

-2676 PDPATKRGL
+2676 PDPATKRGP

-2703 LFTPQTLDRRGGSG
+2703 LFTPETLDRRGGSG
-2717 AATARWQAEAA
+2717 AATARWRAEAA

-2761 TPAGNAP
+2761 TPAASANVP
-2768 DLSFGLRVTRRES
+2768 DLSFGIRATRRES

-2788 AVGLEISA
+2788 ALGLEINA
-2796 QW
+2796 RW

>member
-70 AEVKAQTPTVPSTSP
+70 AEVKAQTPTFPSVSP

-97 LFVSPNYGREYI
+97 LFV
-109 RGADYANV
+109 
-117 YAARGGDAGTA
+117 ARGYEGTSLWTGVYNYVAPDSGGTA
-128 AEGSS
+128 TEGAS
-133 NDWYLGSEGNRIAQL
+133 NDWYLADSDGNRIAQL
-148 NHASHRATDRTDYY
+148 NGNTHSLRDATTHY
-162 EITFRLHARADSD
+162 EIDFRLHARSDSA
-175 TEGDETIILYGY
+175 TEADETIRLYLYDEGGAHSNDY
-187 SYSSTF
+187 L
-193 TVTITLKDG
+193 TITLKDG
-202 PRPVTSTDGVTLSG
+202 PRPATSSEGVTLSG

-250 ASGDTSAVAVDT
+250 SSGDTSAVAVDT

-303 SHTAAVTDTNN
+303 SHAAAVTDTNN

-320 IGDVTATTVDAG
+320 IDNVTVTTVDAG

-342 SVTAGGATA
+342 TVTAGGATA

-410 MVTSGTTAYPTSTT
+410 MVTTAATGYPTSTT

-434 AANNAPTVANMI
+434 AANNAPTVANII

-459 AFPDNT
+459 AFPANT
-465 FNDADGD
+465 FNDADND
-472 GLTYSA
+472 DLTYTA

-488 WLTFTAGS
+488 WLTFTAGT
-496 RTFSGTPQA
+496 RAFSGTPQA

-511 SVKVTAA
+511 SVKVTADDRSA
-518 DGNSGTISDTFDI
+518 TVSDTFDI
-531 TVSHPARNL
+531 VVSHPARNL

-548 EGENIVV
+548 EGESIVV

-568 AERTIVVGTQAPST
+568 AERTFRVSTTVPSAPSVT
-582 SDVNTCITSHGC
+582 TCITSHGC
-594 EAGSTPADAS
+594 EGGSTPVTAA
-604 DFTATST
+604 DFTNSGTT
-611 NVVFDASETVK
+611 DVVFGPSETVK
-622 TVSIPTVAD
+622 TASIPTVAD
-631 SVSEGVEVVSIGI
+631 SVSEGVEVVSINI
-644 LYLPATGDLGIF
+644 DYLPATGDLGIF
-656 TDGSTEITGR
+656 TRGSTEITGR
-666 NGFATNPLIS
+666 NGFDTNPLIS
-676 PLSIT
+676 PISIS
-681 VGSYGQILGDSRPV
+681 VASYGQILGDSRPV

-745 GGTAGGAATLTFT
+745 GGTAGTMATLIFT
-758 TTNWNQAQT
+758 TTNWNRAQT
-767 ITVTGVDDDIDNT
+767 ITVTGVDDDIDNA

-865 DSGMAGDQNT
+865 DSVMAGDQNT

-888 VELTAAE
+888 VELTAAQ
-895 DVDSNNDSIT
+895 DNDSNNDSIT
-905 LVHAPTGGGYGSAQ
+905 LAHAPTGGGYGNAQ
-919 NKNLAVTI
+919 DKNLAVTI
-927 TDDEGLTPVISM
+927 TDDEGLTPVISV
-939 SLPSG
+939 SLPFSEG
-944 ESEMYTD
+944 ESKTD
-951 DDELIRPESEGG
+951 DGEKVVEETGG
-963 TGVLFTVSADRP
+963 TTGIGFNLSADRQ
-975 LPSTLTVCVRVTE
+975 LASALTVCVRVAE

-993 VTSGNE
+993 VASGDE
-999 GIKTVSLPSETL
+999 GIQTVSL
-1011 TTSSNTHSLTWTN
+1011 TSSGQTNGSGTHTLRWTD
-1024 TNTDDQDSSVT
+1024 TPADDPDSKVT
-1035 VEVVAP
+1035 VEVIAP
-1041 NTASCSATN
+1041 NTNGCSAAS
-1050 GSYTVSSSDA
+1050 GSYAVSTADDAPA
-1060 SGKLLIQDD
+1060 SGKLLIKDGEQ
-1069 ESTTVEL
+1069 TTVEL
-1076 TSSDMTMTEGI
+1076 TSSDPTMIEGI

-1107 IAVPIMLATSTGAR
+1107 IAVPIMLASSTGAR
-1121 LPGSVDGGSTANH
+1121 LPGSVNGSTANH

-1152 SNPRLVFTGHGT
+1152 ANPRLVFTGHDT

-1186 PETITATLTSLGATG
+1186 PETITATLIQLGATG
-1201 LGTTVSGGAAAHSTN
+1201 LGTTVSGGVAAHSTN
-1216 NAVSLT
+1216 YAVSLT

-1236 SPLRLLETGS
+1236 SPLRLLETGGS
-1246 TSYTVV
+1246 TTYTVV
-1252 LDAAPTH
+1252 LDAAPTA
-1259 DVRVSVGRIG
+1259 DVRVIISPSSGGLPNGDV
-1269 TMLGAASTDHT
+1269 GAAGRSPTE
-1280 LLTFTTTNWSRPQT
+1280 LTFTTSNWSQPQT
-1294 VTVTGQDESGT
+1294 VTVTGSDESGT
-1305 HRNRTL
+1305 HRNRAL
-1311 TITHGA
+1311 WLTHGVL
-1317 TSTDT
+1317 STDT
-1322 RYANLPNTNLRVN
+1322 RYGDLPNTSLRVN

-1343 AYWYIKGGAGGARIQ
+1343 AWWDFKGRVGSHPQPVNLSGEGGPEAN
-1358 RPHTITSTRGLTA
+1358 
-1371 WQNAAPGD
+1371 QNAAPFT
-1379 RISYAVRLSNRP
+1379 IMSYAVRLSNRP
-1391 APGGTVTVTAT
+1391 EPGGTVSVTAT
-1402 VPSGKRNLVGLSLT
+1402 VPADKRHLIGLSLN
-1416 EGGTAQDTVTVEF
+1416 GSRPWRNSLTVDF
-1429 KDRSSGAGTGCSN
+1429 KDRDAGAGTGCSN
-1442 SFGLNTHQYYDSNGY
+1442 WHGLRKNEYFDSSGNK
-1457 QRRVTGGGPSESHDA
+1457 QTVTGGSNSETWDNSA
-1472 TPDTPWECWRM
+1472 DTPWACWRR
-1483 IHVVR
+1483 IHVLR
-1488 KDASR
+1488 YSASR
-1493 NIDDTCADI
+1493 DIANTCVDI
-1502 THRASGGGVRK
+1502 THTATGGGVRR
-1513 VTVDTI
+1513 VAIDTV
-1519 RAHILN
+1519 RAHIIN
-1525 PGRNWPGSRG
+1525 SGS
-1535 RASRCRNVNGNT
+1535 SRKCGWLKGNT
-1547 VSAPATAAPTP
+1547 LPSQGSPAEAAPAP
-1558 TEAVANVQVT
+1558 TEALANLQVT

-1613 TITIDHGAPVPM
+1613 TATIDHGAPVPM

-1686 RKAAGETWRSPGHVE
+1686 RKAATETWRTSPGHVE

-1709 FGESNGYSPMT
+1709 FGESNAWSSNPMT

-1727 ADRGLQRWA
+1727 ADRGLQRWK
-1736 PVPPALEC
+1736 PVAPALEC
-1744 LEKEPEEQPAQAEA
+1744 LAKEPAQAEAQAEA
-1758 QQAVPAITVTAG
+1758 QQAVPTITVTAG

-1810 LGERIVTIPAGQAE
+1810 LGERIVTIPAGKAE
-1824 AAFTVATQA
+1824 AAFTVATLA
-1833 DEADEPAGAVVA
+1833 DEADEPAGAVTA

-1850 AGYTVDDQGKSAS
+1850 DGYTVDDQGKSAS

-1910 AFAGTATLGADY
+1910 AFAGTATLGTDY
-1922 TLAAPETA
+1922 TLAAPQTA
-1930 PAGVTYA
+1930 PAGVTWA
-1937 NLAGTDPKSPPTVT
+1937 NLAGTDPKRPPTVT
-1951 FAGAAGRKSATVAT
+1951 FAGGAGTKSATVAT

-1998 AAASGAAGFA
+1998 AAASGTAGFA

-2019 AKTETVVEGADA
+2019 ANTGTVAEGADA

-2045 TVRLTVSEADGSDFV
+2045 SVRLTVSEADGSDFV

-2067 ATATMPKGETEA
+2067 ATATMPEGETEA

-2094 GAVTATLAGDGEKGR
+2094 GSVTATLAGDGEKGLL
-2109 HYTVAAAPQD
+2109 YTVAAAPQD
-2119 AASVKVAD
+2119 AASVKVTD
-2127 DDAVATAPTFS
+2127 DDAAATAPTFS

-2157 DRAAKQTVKVTL
+2157 DRAVQRTVKVTL
-2169 TARESSPVSARY
+2169 TARESTPVSARY

-2231 GTVIGDGVAV
+2231 GTAIGDGVAV

-2265 ALDGIAGRIAASRT
+2265 ALDGIAGRIAASRS
-2279 AGMQGS
+2279 AGVQGS
-2285 IAGQALNLDPGST
+2285 IAGQALNLDPGS
-2298 GSKSGGG
+2298 G
-2305 SDQSGAASGND
+2305 SGAANDNAAPGSPSGND
-2316 LLAQSDVARAFGAGH
+2316 LLAQSDVARAFGAGN
-2331 GGFGTGG
+2331 GGFGTGSS
-2338 TGHDA
+2338 GHDS
-2343 HGFGPGS
+2343 HGFGFDS
-2350 GPGQT
+2350 
-2355 FGQDRFGGSG
+2355 SG
-2365 TQAYSMTAR
+2365 TGAQSRSMTGR

-2388 DGTGGSLALWGRAAQ
+2388 DGTGGSLAFWGRAAQ
-2403 SSFDGREGA
+2403 SSFDGREGT
-2412 FSLDGEATT
+2412 FSLDGEATS

-2428 ARGNW
+2428 ARGRW
-2433 LLGMALMQSS
+2433 LVGMALMQSS
-2443 GEGGYRDTKP
+2443 GEGGYRDTDP
-2453 ESRAVSQI
+2453 GGNV
-2461 CAAAENGTENGGSQ
+2461 CADLDMDGVD
-2475 PVTHLCNG
+2475 PPPDPPPDLCNG
-2483 AVRAGNGEVE
+2483 ALRNGDGEVE
-2493 ATLTAAV
+2493 ASLTAAV
-2500 PYAALQASE
+2500 PYAAIQASE
-2509 RMKLW
+2509 RLKLW
-2514 GALGHGTGEVTLKP
+2514 GALGYGTGEVTLKP
-2528 ETSETSRPLT
+2528 DLGGRALT
-2538 SDISWT
+2538 ADISWT
-2544 MAALGLRGD
+2544 MAAAGVRGD
-2553 VVAPKGSG
+2553 LLPPPKEGSG

-2568 DALWARTSSD
+2568 DALWARTGSD

-2598 GSWKVALEGNG
+2598 GGYRIATEGG
-2609 SVTPKL
+2609 GHVTPKL

-2641 DPTLGLS
+2641 DPGLGLS
-2648 LDLSGRTLVAHG
+2648 LDVSGRTLIAHG
-2660 SDDLEDRGF
+2660 NDDLKDRGF

-2676 PDPATKRGL
+2676 PDPATKRGP

-2703 LFTPQTLDRRGGSG
+2703 LFRADPLEDRTGSG
-2717 AATARWQAEAA
+2717 EATARWRAEAA
-2728 YGFPAFS
+2728 WGFPAFS
-2735 GRFTGSPHMGLGL
+2735 GRFTGSPHVGLGL
-2748 ATGARDYSLGWRL
+2748 ATGARDYSVGWRL
-2761 TPAGNAP
+2761 TPAANANAP
-2768 DLSFGLRVTRRES
+2768 DISFGLKATRREN
-2781 DAAAPEH
+2781 DWTEPEH
-2788 AVGLEISA
+2788 TLGFEAVA
-2796 QW
+2796 RW

>member
-1 MTTDHGRSAAMPAL
+1 MFTVSLSAAVGNLTNYTVCFTGTATIHTPSSRVFSAPYPAIPGTADFQPTVDLNGVAL
-15 ASAAG
+15 AIWNQNCVDAVIDD
-20 RPLHPSGA
+20 R
-28 GRRSRG
+28 
-34 GFAWFRSLFG
+34 
-44 LPAGAGRALRTALPG
+44 
-59 LLALL
+59 
-64 VAAGLS
+64 
-70 AEVKAQTPTVPSTSP
+70 ETSP
-85 TEIYEGETLDFT
+85 YNIIG
-97 LFVSPNYGREYI
+97 I
-109 RGADYANV
+109 RV
-117 YAARGGDAGTA
+117 KGDTD
-128 AEGSS
+128 AES
-133 NDWYLGSEGNRIAQL
+133 
-148 NHASHRATDRTDYY
+148 
-162 EITFRLHARADSD
+162 
-175 TEGDETIILYGY
+175 DETVIA
-187 SYSSTF
+187 
-193 TVTITLKDG
+193 TLSLRG
-202 PRPVTSTDGVTLSG
+202 NAPGVTLGTS
-216 SALTLTELGS
+216 
-226 SSDAEKTYTVVLD
+226 
-239 TDPGANVVVTV
+239 VVTH
-250 ASGDTSAVAVDT
+250 
-262 DSSTAGDQD
+262 
-271 TLTFTTSN
+271 
-279 WNAAQTVTLRALNDG
+279 
-294 NAAAETVTI
+294 TI
-303 SHTAAVTDTNN
+303 
-314 AYHGIE
+314 
-320 IGDVTATTVDAG
+320 
-332 HGVVVSKASV
+332 
-342 SVTAGGATA
+342 
-351 DYTIRLKSQ
+351 L
-360 PGGSVVVTPT
+360 
-370 SSATARATVSGALT
+370 
-384 FTNSNW
+384 
-390 STPQTVTVTGAGAGS
+390 
-405 ATISH
+405 
-410 MVTSGTTAYPTSTT
+410 
-424 IAPVTATVTA
+424 
-434 AANNAPTVANMI
+434 
-446 PDQTAT
+446 
-452 VGTALSY
+452 
-459 AFPDNT
+459 
-465 FNDADGD
+465 
-472 GLTYSA
+472 
-478 TKSDDTALPT
+478 
-488 WLTFTAGS
+488 
-496 RTFSGTPQA
+496 
-505 ADVGTL
+505 
-511 SVKVTAA
+511 
-518 DGNSGTISDTFDI
+518 
-531 TVSHPARNL
+531 
-540 DIQVADAY
+540 
-548 EGENIVV
+548 
-555 TLTLSRAP
+555 
-563 GSVPA
+563 
-568 AERTIVVGTQAPST
+568 
-582 SDVNTCITSHGC
+582 
-594 EAGSTPADAS
+594 
-604 DFTATST
+604 
-611 NVVFDASETVK
+611 
-622 TVSIPTVAD
+622 
-631 SVSEGVEVVSIGI
+631 
-644 LYLPATGDLGIF
+644 
-656 TDGSTEITGR
+656 
-666 NGFATNPLIS
+666 
-676 PLSIT
+676 
-681 VGSYGQILGDSRPV
+681 
-695 PITITEAGGTTVSE
+695 
-709 DGSTTTDTY
+709 
-718 TVVLDSQPS
+718 
-727 ASVTVTATAG
+727 
-737 AGAQVQGP
+737 
-745 GGTAGGAATLTFT
+745 
-758 TTNWNQAQT
+758 
-767 ITVTGVDDDIDNT
+767 
-780 GDART
+780 
-785 VTIAHAASS
+785 
-794 TDSTYTIANAGEV
+794 
-807 SVTVTDDDTAGLV
+807 DDDTPA
-820 FTPDPVS
+820 PEIS
-827 VGEGATGSY
+827 V
-836 TVALASEPSASV
+836 
-848 TVTITGQ
+848 
-855 GGSTDLTLDT
+855 
-865 DSGMAGDQNT
+865 
-875 LTFTTSNWSAAQT
+875 
-888 VELTAAE
+888 
-895 DVDSNNDSIT
+895 
-905 LVHAPTGGGYGSAQ
+905 
-919 NKNLAVTI
+919 
-927 TDDEGLTPVISM
+927 
-939 SLPSG
+939 SLPISEG
-944 ESEMYTD
+944 ESRSDAGEKKV
-951 DDELIRPESEGG
+951 PESEGG
-963 TGVLFTVSADRP
+963 VGIGFNLAADQP
-975 LPSTLTVCVRVTE
+975 LPSALTVCVRVTE

-993 VTSGNE
+993 VASGSE
-999 GIKTVSLPSETL
+999 GIQTVNMPSSVTNG
-1011 TTSSNTHSLTWTN
+1011 SGTHTLTWTN
-1024 TNTDDQDSSVT
+1024 TAADDQDSSVT

-1041 NTASCSATN
+1041 NTVGCSAAN
-1050 GSYTVSSSDA
+1050 DSYTVSSSDA
-1060 SGKLLIQDD
+1060 SDKLLIQDD
-1069 ESTTVEL
+1069 ENTTVEL
-1076 TSSDMTMTEGI
+1076 TASDPTMTEGD
-1087 AAHTATLTVSL
+1087 ASDTAVLAVAL
-1098 SRQLYAGEV
+1098 SRRLYAGET
-1107 IAVPIMLATSTGAR
+1107 IGVPIALASTTGAR
-1121 LPGSVDGGSTANH
+1121 LPGSANH
-1134 DFTVAASGTEV
+1134 DFTVAAAAGSGHSGV
-1145 TLANALT
+1145 TLANAST
-1152 SNPRLVFTGHGT
+1152 ANPRVVFTGHDS

-1178 GRSDGDST
+1178 NRDD
-1186 PETITATLTSLGATG
+1186 PDAAHETITATLTSLG
-1201 LGTTVSGGAAAHSTN
+1201 LLDTTVSGVAAHSSN
-1216 NAVSLT
+1216 NAATLSLEDDE
-1222 LAEPGTPGITLSKA
+1222 AVPAGTPGITLSKA

-1343 AYWYIKGGAGGARIQ
+1343 AYWYIKGGAGGARIR

-1379 RISYAVRLSNRP
+1379 RINYAVRLSNRP

-1402 VPSGKRNLVGLSLT
+1402 VPSDKRNLVGLSLT

-1429 KDRSSGAGTGCSN
+1429 KDRSPGAGTGCSN
-1442 SFGLNTHQYYDSNGY
+1442 WFGHQAHQYFDSHGYTRTVSGRQPGESYDG
-1457 QRRVTGGGPSESHDA
+1457 TA
-1472 TPDTPWECWRM
+1472 DTPWECWRM
-1483 IHVVR
+1483 IYVVR

-1502 THRASGGGVRK
+1502 THTATGGGVRK

-1519 RAHILN
+1519 RAHVRN
-1525 PGRNWPGSRG
+1525 PGRNRRGSRG
-1535 RASRCRNVNGNT
+1535 YNSQCRNLNGNT
-1547 VSAPATAAPTP
+1547 VSAPALAAPAP
-1558 TEAVANVQVT
+1558 TEAVANLQVT

-1591 WSAESSDSLNASAG
+1591 WSAESSDALNASAG

-1613 TITIDHGAPVPM
+1613 TTTIDHGAPVPM

-1671 SQAPACVSDALLADA
+1671 SQTPACVSDALLAEV
-1686 RKAAGETWRSPGHVE
+1686 RTAAGETWRSPGHVE

-1709 FGESNGYSPMT
+1709 FGESNAWSSNPMT

-1727 ADRGLQRWA
+1727 ADRGLQRWK
-1736 PVPPALEC
+1736 PVAPALEC
-1744 LEKEPEEQPAQAEA
+1744 LEKEPVQAEAQAEA

-1785 DPAPAEELAVTVA
+1785 DPVPAEELAVTVA
-1798 VAETGA
+1798 VAETSA

-1824 AAFTVATQA
+1824 TAFTVATLA
-1833 DEADEPAGAVVA
+1833 DEADEPAGAVTA

-1850 AGYTVDDQGKSAS
+1850 DGYTVDDQGKSAS

-1910 AFAGTATLGADY
+1910 AFAGTATLGTDY
-1922 TLAAPETA
+1922 TLAAPQTA

-1937 NLAGTDPKSPPTVT
+1937 NLVGTDPKSPPTVT

-1965 LVLATVADSVAEGER
+1965 LVLATVADSEAEGER

-2019 AKTETVVEGADA
+2019 AKTGTVVEGADA

-2157 DRAAKQTVKVTL
+2157 DRAVQRTVKVTL

-2279 AGMQGS
+2279 AGMQGT
-2285 IAGQALNLDPGST
+2285 IAGQALSFDPRSP

-2305 SDQSGAASGND
+2305 SDQAGAASGND
-2316 LLAQSDVARAFGAGH
+2316 LLAQSDVARAFGAGNGH
-2331 GGFGTGG
+2331 FGTGG
-2338 TGHDA
+2338 TGYDA

-2350 GPGQT
+2350 GPGQA
-2355 FGQDRFGGSG
+2355 FGQDRFGGA
-2365 TQAYSMTAR
+2365 QAYSMTAR

-2388 DGTGGSLALWGRAAQ
+2388 DGTGGSLAFWGRAAQ

-2461 CAAAENGTENGGSQ
+2461 CADPENGGSQ

-2514 GALGHGTGEVTLKP
+2514 GALGHGTGEVTLRP
-2528 ETSETSRPLT
+2528 ETSETSRPLS

-2544 MAALGLRGD
+2544 MAAMGLRGD
-2553 VVAPKGSG
+2553 VVAPQGSG

-2676 PDPATKRGL
+2676 PDPATKRGP

-2703 LFTPQTLDRRGGSG
+2703 LFTPETLDRRGGSG

-2728 YGFPAFS
+2728 YGFRAFS
-2735 GRFTGSPHMGLGL
+2735 GRFTGSPHVGLGL

-2761 TPAGNAP
+2761 TPARNAP
-2768 DLSFGLRVTRRES
+2768 DVSFGIRATRRES

-2788 AVGLEISA
+2788 TLGLEINA
-2796 QW
+2796 RW